1 MKVYELSFNEE
12 ENVISRVSPV
22 DVPAVG
28 TGTVFFNNEIENN
41 VVFGSDEK
49 KVFYSIAMRP
59 NTLIFRKNVS
69 PVIGVVEPAQVFYS
83 NETVEKIQQSY
94 FKNNRNSETN
104 INHEQE
110 NTSGIYPFES
120 WIVQNKDMDK
130 TKHLGLDVNVG
141 DWVMGYKVE
150 SPEIWKK
157 VKNKEIDGL
166 SIEANLS
173 FKESNFNFNTN
184 MNKNEKNAETLWNVL
199 KSFFSTNKEENFAV
213 ESPEVAS
220 GFFADSLGVSSL
232 VTDKEGNP
240 AVSASFEVDGVKYE
254 TDEEGK
260 VKETQVADDMEAEPT
275 PDLQKIIDEK
285 DSEINDLKAK
295 ITELEANT
303 IKMGLEIES
312 NKKIAVEMTAQIE
325 KGLTPKVEK
334 PLKAYHEMSNFEKLK
349 FNRENR

>member
-12 ENVISRVSPV
+12 ENVISRVSAV

-41 VVFGSDEK
+41 IIFGSDEK
-49 KVFYSIAMRP
+49 QVFYSIAMRP
-59 NTLIFRKNVS
+59 NTLIFRKNIS
-69 PVIGVVEPAQVFYS
+69 PIMGVVEPAQVFYS
-83 NETVEKIQQSY
+83 NETVAKRQQSY

-104 INHEQE
+104 LNHEQE
-110 NTSGIYPFES
+110 NTKGIYPFES
-120 WIVQNKDMDK
+120 WIVQNKEMDK

-173 FKESNFNFNTN
+173 FKESNLNLNTN
-184 MNKNEKNAETLWNVL
+184 MNKNEKNADTLWDVL
-199 KSFFSTNKEENFAV
+199 TSFFSTNKEEKFAT

-220 GFFADSLGVSSL
+220 GFFANSLGVGSL

-240 AVSASFEVDGVKYE
+240 AVNASFEVDGVKYE
-254 TDEEGK
+254 TDAEGK
-260 VKETQVADDMEAEPT
+260 VMETEDLEEMADEAN

-285 DSEINDLKAK
+285 DAEINDLKAK
-295 ITELEANT
+295 IIELEAST

-312 NKKIAVEMTAQIE
+312 TKKIAVEMTAQIE
-325 KGLTPKVEK
+325 KGLTPKNDK
-334 PLKAYHEMSNFEKLK
+334 PLKAYHEMNSFEKLK
-349 FNRENR
+349 FNRENK